1 MVKEELSKI
10 GYLNES
16 GKTIGDQVALA
27 IGTMGENMTL
37 KRGVILTLQ
46 PGQYLGWYMH
56 GASES
61 LSLTKISINVFL

>member
-10 GYLNES
+10 GYLNDS

-56 GASES
+56 GASKT
-61 LSLTKISINVFL
+61 LSLTLYKLKYFL